1 MAMTRKCIL
10 ALCLFFGILVLA
22 QVPTKY
28 FIGKSEISEATFR
41 NVPANLITGMESYD
55 YDSLRIRKLNIT
67 YTHYLDSVS
76 TPGEFI
82 IKKRTPEQ
90 IAELSRLFNEAYE
103 NRKII
108 KLNIG
113 DNAPNFNIVKN
124 IGGDT
129 ITKILY
135 PGKCYLLNFWAIW
148 CGNCLKELQPEYI
161 PAITDKFVNEK
172 DFQFLPI
179 CIDATREDLRHFFAS
194 EIGKRYEW
202 LEYLTYLDI
211 DRQANNIF
219 ADSGIMPLNVV
230 IGRDGKIKFIKTGRL
245 KGAEL
250 SSLEEA
256 IRCGL
261 E

>member
-1 MAMTRKCIL
+1 MTRKCIL
-10 ALCLFFGILVLA
+10 TLSLFFGILALA

-28 FIGKSEISEATFR
+28 FIGKSEVSEATFR
-41 NVPANLITGMESYD
+41 NVPANLITGTESYN
-55 YDSLRIRKLNIT
+55 YDSLRIRKFNIT

-90 IAELSRLFNEAYE
+90 IAELSRLFNEVYE

-113 DNAPNFNIVKN
+113 DNAPNFKLVKN

-129 ITKILY
+129 ISNILIS
-135 PGKCYLLNFWAIW
+135 GKCYLLNFWATW

-161 PAITDKFVNEK
+161 PAITEKFVNDK
-172 DFQFLPI
+172 DFQFMPI
-179 CIDATREDLRHFFAS
+179 CIDATQEDLQLFFVS
-194 EIGKRYEW
+194 ELGKRYDW

-211 DRQANNIF
+211 DRQANDIF

-245 KGAEL
+245 EGTEL
-250 SSLEEA
+250 LSLEEA
-256 IRCGL
+256 IREGL
-261 E
+261 K

>member
-1 MAMTRKCIL
+1 MARKWIL
-10 ALCLFFGILVLA
+10 ALSLFFGILALA

-28 FIGKSEISEATFR
+28 FIGKSEVSEAMFR
-41 NVPANLITGMESYD
+41 NVPANLITGTESYD

-82 IKKRTPEQ
+82 IRKRTPEQ
-90 IAELSRLFNEAYE
+90 IAELSQLFNESYE

-113 DNAPNFNIVKN
+113 DTVPNISLVKN

-129 ITKILY
+129 IPNILC
-135 PGKCYLLNFWAIW
+135 PDKCYLLNFWATW

-179 CIDATREDLRHFFAS
+179 CIDTTKEDLRQFFES
-194 EIGKRYEW
+194 EAGKRYDW
-202 LEYLTYLDI
+202 LKYLTYLDI

-245 KGAEL
+245 KDSEL
-250 SSLEEA
+250 STLEEA
-256 IRCGL
+256 IRYGL
-261 E
+261 K